1 MMNKRTLVIL
11 ITALT
16 LTTAAH
22 AAEIYNQDGNKLDLY
37 GKVKAMRYLSD
48 ADSNASNNAD
58 KSYTRIG
65 FKGQTLINDQL
76 TGYGQWE
83 YNFSLSNSESSSDAQ
98 SGNKTRLGF
107 AGLKL
112 KDYGSVD
119 YGRNYGVIY
128 DVEAFTDMMPEFG
141 ATGYTRT
148 DTYMLT
154 RGNSMLTWRNSDFFG
169 LVDGLKIALQYQG
182 KNEGSGTRATNVSNG
197 DGYGA
202 SLSYKIVEGLTI
214 NGAMSSSNRLNANS
228 ASSTTSQK
236 MAAYGS
242 GGRAEAW
249 ATGLKYDANGVYL
262 AGTYAETRNTNPF
275 SGASYTFAGNSTATA
290 VSGYANKVQN
300 TELVAQYQFAS
311 GLRPSLAYVQ
321 TKAKDIE
328 NGIGDADLSKFVDVA
343 ATYYFNKNMSAFVDY
358 KVNLLSDSNKL
369 HLNTDDIV
377 AVGLMYQF

>member
-1 MMNKRTLVIL
+1 MMNKSTLVIL

-16 LTTAAH
+16 LTTAAQ

-58 KSYTRIG
+58 KSYTRFG

-98 SGNKTRLGF
+98 SGSKTRLGF

-154 RGNSMLTWRNSDFFG
+154 RGNSMLTWRKSDFFG

-242 GGRAEAW
+242 GGKAEAW
-249 ATGLKYDANGVYL
+249 AAGLKYDANRVYL

-300 TELVAQYQFAS
+300 TELVAQYQFDS

-328 NGIGDADLSKFVDVA
+328 NGIGDADLSKFVDIA
-343 ATYYFNKNMSAFVDY
+343 ATYFFNKNMSAFVDY
-358 KVNLLSDSNKL
+358 KVNLLSDNNKL
-369 HLNTDDIV
+369 NLNTDDIV

>member
-1 MMNKRTLVIL
+1 MMNKSTLVIL

-16 LTTAAH
+16 LTTAAQ

-58 KSYTRIG
+58 KSYTRFG

-98 SGNKTRLGF
+98 SGSKTRLGF

-242 GGRAEAW
+242 GGKAEAW
-249 ATGLKYDANGVYL
+249 AAGLKYDANRVYL

-300 TELVAQYQFAS
+300 TELVAQYQFDS

-328 NGIGDADLSKFVDVA
+328 NGIGDADLSKFVDIA
-343 ATYYFNKNMSAFVDY
+343 ATYFFNKNMSAFVDY
-358 KVNLLSDSNKL
+358 KVNLLSDNNKL
-369 HLNTDDIV
+369 NLNTDDIV